1 MKKKKIFIIG
11 IVALIG
17 LGIAF
22 GGNDSSGG
30 KTTASTS
37 QSEQQK
43 KGPSK
48 EETVY
53 SKFIDLPMG
62 ASYEEVKAALGEDG
76 KLMHQSQIG
85 GITSESYNFQ
95 IGSAHMTFMFQN
107 GQMVSRAMSDLR
119 FLRSNDKVTLAM
131 FNQIKPGMNYDQ
143 VREITGSDDRLLS
156 QTSIMGM
163 TSTMLSWMNT
173 GGSNMILTFGSDG
186 TVDSKSQFGL
196 K

>member
-22 GGNDSSGG
+22 GDDSSGG

-62 ASYEEVKAALGEDG
+62 ASYELV
-76 KLMHQSQIG
+76 
-85 GITSESYNFQ
+85 
-95 IGSAHMTFMFQN
+95 
-107 GQMVSRAMSDLR
+107 
-119 FLRSNDKVTLAM
+119 
-131 FNQIKPGMNYDQ
+131 
-143 VREITGSDDRLLS
+143 
-156 QTSIMGM
+156 
-163 TSTMLSWMNT
+163 
-173 GGSNMILTFGSDG
+173 
-186 TVDSKSQFGL
+186 
-196 K
+196 